1 MNENPLREDWKEIEA
16 KGAPPIGI
24 TNVSELGLADLK
36 NLVGDANYM
45 ELKILCERM
54 YAGEAFIVRNAAP
67 LKLKEVMRQLAEDYA
82 KNREPE
88 FHKMLDGCPN
98 FHRIIDPEITK
109 KYSLYAIKHSFY
121 FYNWNVNTELE
132 KQFKDLVYD
141 HWRYIKFV
149 AGNGLTDYESNI
161 PSQGQVDRLQII
173 NYPRGGG
180 ELREHE
186 DPRKNQRI
194 VSGLIMSKLGED
206 FETGGF
212 YFRTAEGEKINVE
225 EKLNI
230 GDSVMFY
237 GSIRHGVEPVE
248 PEHELNWD
256 LNVGRWFIGMFVND
270 SDHVRDRVTAYDVTE
285 SVKFKK

>member
-1 MNENPLREDWKEIEA
+1 MNKNPLREDWKEEIEA

-54 YAGEAFIVRNAAP
+54 YAGEAFYSKERCTTK
-67 LKLKEVMRQLAEDYA
+67 KLKEVMRQLAEDYA

-132 KQFKDLVYD
+132 KQFS
-141 HWRYIKFV
+141 
-149 AGNGLTDYESNI
+149 T
-161 PSQGQVDRLQII
+161 
-173 NYPRGGG
+173 
-180 ELREHE
+180 
-186 DPRKNQRI
+186 
-194 VSGLIMSKLGED
+194 
-206 FETGGF
+206 
-212 YFRTAEGEKINVE
+212 
-225 EKLNI
+225 
-230 GDSVMFY
+230 
-237 GSIRHGVEPVE
+237 
-248 PEHELNWD
+248 
-256 LNVGRWFIGMFVND
+256 
-270 SDHVRDRVTAYDVTE
+270 
-285 SVKFKK
+285 